1 MQPITRTVEYGL
13 RGVLYLAKQ
22 PSGRLFLVS
31 EVSKAQ
37 RIPETSLAKIF
48 QRLSKTGL
56 LKSTRGFDG
65 GFNLGSLRR
74 ILR

>member
-48 QRLSKTGL
+48 
-56 LKSTRGFDG
+56 
-65 GFNLGSLRR
+65 
-74 ILR
+74 